1 MSEKRISIAAST
13 LFICLTLGFQS
24 PALAGTSLLD
34 QGTELIQSINTKERS
49 NKSSSSNSTANSS
62 SLSNSDITSGLKEA
76 LETGA
81 TTVVNQLGKKNGF
94 NSDSA
99 IHIPLPGNLS
109 KAKILLDKAG
119 LGSYA
124 EEVELK
130 MNRAAEA
137 ATPKAKELF
146 VKAIT
151 EMSFDDAKGILNGED
166 DAATQYFKK
175 KMSPELTE
183 TFTPVVED
191 TLEEVGAV
199 QAYDQMVG
207 KYKDLP
213 FAPDLKG
220 NLTEYTVEKALDG
233 IFYYL
238 AKEEKAIR
246 ENPAK
251 QTTALLKKLF
261 N

>member
-1 MSEKRISIAAST
+1 MRTQKIGVSVVT
-13 LFICLTLGFQS
+13 LAFALALGLQTT
-24 PALAGTSLLD
+24 AVAGTSLLD
-34 QGTELIQSINTKERS
+34 QGSSLLNSLNSSKSESS
-49 NKSSSSNSTANSS
+49 SSSSSSKSSSSSLSS
-62 SLSNSDITSGLKEA
+62 SEIVSGLKEA

-81 TTVVNQLGKKNGF
+81 STVVGQLGTQNGF
-94 NSDSA
+94 NSDSS
-99 IHIPLPGNLS
+99 IHIPLPSGLS
-109 KAKILLDKAG
+109 KAKALMAKAG

-124 EEVELK
+124 EDVELK
-130 MNRAAEA
+130 LNRAAEA

-151 EMSFDDAKGILNGED
+151 EMTFSDATSILNGED

-175 KMSPELTE
+175 KMSPDLTE
-183 TFTPVVED
+183 AFTPVVED
-191 TLEEVGAV
+191 SLGEVGAV
-199 QAYDQMVG
+199 QAYDTMVAQ
-207 KYKDLP
+207 YKTMP
-213 FAPDLKG
+213 FVPDVKG
-220 NLTEYTVEKALDG
+220 NLTGYTVEKTLDG